1 MPTYVV
7 DTNLYIEAITTD
19 DGNAALASFQRRCA
33 PFLFQHST
41 IAHEI
46 LAGARDEADYREYHE
61 DWVAPFEDL
70 QRVITPSHITWTRA
84 ALILAR
90 LVQRRHV
97 SPGGFSRS
105 FLNDCLIAA
114 SAREHGFILVTRNTS
129 DFTLISQVERG
140 IRYQTPWPE

>member
-1 MPTYVV
+1 M
-7 DTNLYIEAITTD
+7 D
-19 DGNAALASFQRRCA
+19 DGMRAASFSGVARHFCSTTRRL
-33 PFLFQHST
+33 PT
-41 IAHEI
+41 I
-46 LAGARDEADYREYHE
+46 LAGARDEADYRSTTRTG
-61 DWVAPFEDL
+61 WLFEDL

-84 ALILAR
+84 ALIVAR

-129 DFTLISQVERG
+129 DFALISQVERG
-140 IRYQTPWPE
+140 IWYQTPWPE

>member
-1 MPTYVV
+1 MPHHQHKCTQSVS
-7 DTNLYIEAITTD
+7 I
-19 DGNAALASFQRRCA
+19 AAVLVARG
-33 PFLFQHST
+33 HST

-46 LAGARDEADYREYHE
+46 LAGARDEADYREYYE

-70 QRVITPSHITWTRA
+70 QRVITPNHITWTRA

-97 SPGGFSRS
+97 SPGGLSLRRS

-114 SAREHGFILVTRNTS
+114 SARKHGFILVTRNTS
-129 DFTLISQVERG
+129 DFALISQVERG
-140 IRYQTPWPE
+140 IRYQAPWPE